1 MSMRR
6 SQLREQVFLLLF
18 RVEYYPPEALEEQER
33 LFMSDRDEPI
43 TVEDEERIRDRFEQI
58 LDHLPEIDDLI
69 ESETT
74 GWDISRIAK
83 TDLAIIRLA
92 LYEIK
97 FDESVPTGVAINE
110 AVELARKYGQDS
122 APSFVNGVLAKF
134 A

>member
-1 MSMRR
+1 MTRR
-6 SQLREQVFLLLF
+6 KIREAIYLLLF